1 MPVSVAAPGA
11 GPSLLVIAHPG
22 HELPVCSW
30 LDAAQPM
37 VCVLTDGS
45 GEAASPLAVSAQII
59 AHAGARRGPIFGSLS
74 DGAFEDALRHGQVA
88 RFATLA
94 SELAALIARR
104 RIALV
109 VGDAADG
116 GTPGH
121 AICRFVVDAAVAL
134 AARSGQPAANLE
146 IARDGALRPTATAGI
161 AGTWNV
167 TLPIFEG
174 SHGPLTWQDHLRRV
188 HDGLARL
195 AETAPAVC
203 C

>member
-1 MPVSVAAPGA
+1 VPSSVAAPGA
-11 GPSLLVIAHPG
+11 GPCLLVIAHPG
-22 HELPVCSW
+22 HERNVGGW
-30 LDAAQPM
+30 IEAAQPT

-45 GEAASPLAVSAQII
+45 SDAASPLAVSAQFI

-74 DGAFEDALRHGQVA
+74 DGAFEDALRRGQVA

-94 SELAALIARR
+94 SELASLVVRR

-121 AICRFVVDAAVAL
+121 AICRVIVDTAVAL
-134 AARSGQPAANLE
+134 AARSGQAAANLE

-161 AGTWNV
+161 AAAWNV

-174 SHGPLTWQDHLRRV
+174 SHGPLTWRDHLRPV

-203 C
+203 